1 MYPTVGL
8 ANLMGHRGVPQRV
21 VVGNWAFCSE
31 FIRESAR
38 SMATTIR
45 NGDGATEG
53 SLAEC
58 AACRRGVRLD
68 DDFVRLRESIYHLN
82 CMLTALRDLG
92 HEAAGHSIPAAA
104 LSNGIATL
112 RR

>member
-1 MYPTVGL
+1 M
-8 ANLMGHRGVPQRV
+8 NLDVFRRDSSGRHLP
-21 VVGNWAFCSE
+21 
-31 FIRESAR
+31 
-38 SMATTIR
+38 MATTTR
-45 NGDGATEG
+45 NGNGAVDER
-53 SLAEC
+53 LAEC
-58 AACRRGVRLD
+58 AACRRTVRLD

-92 HEAAGHSIPAAA
+92 HDAAGGSTHAAA